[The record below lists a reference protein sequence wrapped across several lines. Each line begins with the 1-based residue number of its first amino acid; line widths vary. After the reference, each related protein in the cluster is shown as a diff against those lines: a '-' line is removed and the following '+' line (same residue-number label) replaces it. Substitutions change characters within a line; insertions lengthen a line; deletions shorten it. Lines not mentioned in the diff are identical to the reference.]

1 MVAVQEKNKVSP
13 FLLFF
18 LLHSSQVGFGL
29 LNFQTKIAQAAGQDA
44 WISVLAVGAS
54 ISIVLAMGFSAIKT
68 SSGGDLASFQ
78 LEAFGNFFGKLA
90 NTGLVF
96 YLLLGGFLTIY
107 NYIDVLQTFAFD
119 RIPLWELSLGICI
132 VVYYIVL
139 GGFRI
144 VTGLAFWGVLIPLLI
159 SLPFIMLFQY
169 FQIRNIMPI
178 FAHGF
183 SDYLQSAKHSTII
196 FTGFECVFIYLPFI
210 KNGNKSTKWAY
221 LGLLMTTLLYFTIT
235 IVTFLYYTQG
245 KLLHT
250 QWPTLTM
257 IKVIS
262 FSVVESFEFIFIFV
276 FFIVI
281 VSTVCIF
288 VWSCTRTLKITFN
301 FKPSRSLL
309 GIMTAYFILNIGFED
324 ILFGQNIN
332 KAGMYVIISFI
343 YGYIPFIFLV
353 SLIRKKLFKK
363 GRSNQP

>member
-1 MVAVQEKNKVSP
+1 MMIAVQERHKVSP
-13 FLLFF
+13 FFLFF
-18 LLHSSQVGFGL
+18 LLHCSQIGVGV
-29 LNFQTKIAQAAGQDA
+29 LNFQSRIADGAGQDA
-44 WISVLAVGAS
+44 WVVILAVGAS
-54 ISIVLAMGFSAIKT
+54 LNIILALGFRAIKT

-78 LEAFGNFFGKLA
+78 LEAFGKLFGQLA

-96 YLLLGGFLTIY
+96 YLLLMGFLTIY

-119 RIPLWELSLGICI
+119 RIPLWELSFGICI
-132 VVYYIVL
+132 VIYYIVL
-139 GGFRI
+139 GGFRV
-144 VTGLAFWGVLIPLLI
+144 VTGLAFWGVLIPI
-159 SLPFIMLFQY
+159 IIFLPFAMLFQY

-183 SDYLQSAKHSTII
+183 SDYMQSAKESAFM

-210 KNGNKSTKWAY
+210 KNGIKSTKWAY
-221 LGLLMTTLLYFTIT
+221 FGLFATTMLYFALAI
-235 IVTFLYYTQG
+235 ITFLYYTQG
-245 KLLHT
+245 KLLRT
-250 QWPTLTM
+250 QWATLTM

-262 FSVVESFEFIFIFV
+262 FTVVESFEFIFIFV

-309 GIMTAYFILNIGFED
+309 GIMTAYFALNIGLED
-324 ILFGQNIN
+324 IMFGQKLNEMVPYICL
-332 KAGMYVIISFI
+332 SFF

-353 SLIRKKLFKK
+353 SLIKRRLERRKEVKC
-363 GRSNQP
+363 